1 MNVYEF
7 TRDQKRDI
15 IRCYKKGQSAQS
27 IASDWDMTPSVI
39 YRLLKKTG
47 VAVRPRGRIAKL
59 QAKARVKR

>member
-27 IASDWDMTPSVI
+27 IAGDWGMTPSVI
-39 YRLLKKTG
+39 YRLLKKGG
-47 VAVRPRGRIAKL
+47 VTIRPRGRVAQL
-59 QAKARVKR
+59 QAKVKARR